1 VSGVDPTTPGL
12 FDSGRRLLDH
22 ALGAF
27 HNRVELFAVE
37 FKEEKTNVVELLLCV
52 AAALF
57 FAMMTVIVLTATVIL
72 LFPPENRIYA
82 AGGFCL
88 IYLIGAIWSIL
99 RLKSRLKQNGT
110 PFAESINELKKDR
123 EWIRPNN

>member
-1 VSGVDPTTPGL
+1 MIGVEPQSSGL
-12 FDSGRRLLDH
+12 FDSLRRMLDH

-27 HNRVELFAVE
+27 QNRVELLAVE
-37 FKEEKTNVVELLLCV
+37 FKEERTNVVELFIYV

-72 LFPPENRIYA
+72 LFPSEYRVYA

-88 IYLIGAIWSIL
+88 IYVIGAIWSFVT
-99 RLKSRLKQNGT
+99 LKSRLKQSGL
-110 PFAESINELKKDR
+110 PFSESLNELKKDR
-123 EWIRPNN
+123 EWLKPD

>member
-1 VSGVDPTTPGL
+1 MIGTEHHSHGL
-12 FDSGRRLLDH
+12 ADSVRRLLDL

-27 HNRVELFAVE
+27 YNRVELLAVE
-37 FKEEKTNVVELLLCV
+37 FREEKVNVVELFIYV

-72 LFPPENRIYA
+72 LFPPDWRVYA

-88 IYLIGAIWSIL
+88 IYLIGAVWSFTA
-99 RLKSRLKQNGT
+99 LKARLKQT
-110 PFAESINELKKDR
+110 TLPFSESINELKKDR
-123 EWIRPNN
+123 EWLKPD